1 MAGRDNVLFIAP
13 VSSGTAAGTVVPL
26 SLAYGIENVRQGYGT
41 AKLKNIRAFYTGGYS
56 TAANGIK
63 VEVKNSNWI
72 DSAGVVAASYG
83 QETSLNK
90 DNLCYMRGRD
100 KVLQPNTSWTIAA
113 TIPSNTTSSMVI
125 YALVEIEYSDVAG
138 INAEAAAGSPVF
150 KECKNSSVT
159 LAANTYGSIGSFDNL
174 LQGVQYVLSEVSAL
188 APVSSTSPLF
198 VILEGFSNQKGL
210 TRIIP
215 AKSTGLADQIE
226 GSVILTKQTYN
237 VGIISAGAL
246 SAAVVNIG
254 FEMIASSN

>member
-13 VSSGTAAGTVVPL
+13 VGSGTAAGTVVPL

-56 TAANGIK
+56 ANANGVK

-72 DSAGVVAASYG
+72 DTAGVVAAAYT

-113 TIPSNTTSSMVI
+113 TVPANTTSAMVI
-125 YALVEIEYSDVAG
+125 YVLLEIEYSDVAG
-138 INAEAAAGSPVF
+138 INAETAAGSPVF

-174 LQGVQYVLSEVSAL
+174 LQGVQYVLSEVSVL
-188 APVSSTSPLF
+188 APASVATPFF

-215 AKSTGLADQIE
+215 AKGTGLADQIE
-226 GSVILTKQTYN
+226 GSVVLTKQTYN
-237 VGIISAGAL
+237 VGIFVASALTA
-246 SAAVVNIG
+246 AAVDIG
-254 FEMIASSN
+254 FEMIASTN